1 MLSLFTSDIDFSF
14 FKQFCVRKV
23 KDSTNSFQVHLPSTS
38 TRSVE
43 SGNETVT
50 LAPNHGDLF
59 LPNSTLSSENCD
71 LFTCLLPVIDQA
83 HTLWELILTAEP
95 LGKW

>member
-1 MLSLFTSDIDFSF
+1 MSTSFHNENECL
-14 FKQFCVRKV
+14 K
-23 KDSTNSFQVHLPSTS
+23 NPLQVHLPSTS

-95 LGKW
+95 LGK

>member
-1 MLSLFTSDIDFSF
+1 MNLAPESKQRNTANETKPSHLNVLSPL
-14 FKQFCVRKV
+14 
-23 KDSTNSFQVHLPSTS
+23 QVHLPSTS

-59 LPNSTLSSENCD
+59 LPNR
-71 LFTCLLPVIDQA
+71 
-83 HTLWELILTAEP
+83 
-95 LGKW
+95 